1 MCLSLSPSSSLSL
14 PLSIVLHLCVHVT
27 LSEQLNCHV
36 SLAPGQG
43 NYAVGQQKRENLVS
57 TADDV
62 CGRIPLPR
70 LSPPLSLLLL
80 LLLKMLLAYHDP
92 LAVNSCG
99 VANCQSKTLSS
110 LWSYAR
116 IPSPHNHLPWQMPMM
131 ARMLKVHVV

>member
-1 MCLSLSPSSSLSL
+1 MCLSLSPSSSLAL

-43 NYAVGQQKRENLVS
+43 NYAVGQQKRENSVS

-116 IPSPHNHLPWQMPMM
+116 IPSPPQPPSLADANDG
-131 ARMLKVHVV
+131 ADA